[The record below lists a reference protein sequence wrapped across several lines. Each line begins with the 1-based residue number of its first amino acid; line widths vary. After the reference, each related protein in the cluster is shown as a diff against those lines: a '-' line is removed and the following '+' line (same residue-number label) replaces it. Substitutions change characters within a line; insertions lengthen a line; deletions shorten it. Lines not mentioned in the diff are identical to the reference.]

1 MLDVEKLLRL
11 RGILDPKGA
20 IRFDSKKEEMEY
32 LLSVG
37 SNYLQNGLNQQEL
50 QEMNDY
56 LEESEKVRE
65 LNLQAK
71 TVNYKECILE
81 SYRMIADPFKVELDD
96 INFDQNPNDPSQLQ
110 MNIKFKN
117 ARYQQINDQQ

>member
-1 MLDVEKLLRL
+1 
-11 RGILDPKGA
+11 
-20 IRFDSKKEEMEY
+20 
-32 LLSVG
+32 
-37 SNYLQNGLNQQEL
+37 
-50 QEMNDY
+50 MNDY

-81 SYRMIADPFKVELDD
+81 SFKMIADPFKVELDD

-117 ARYQQINDQQ
+117 ARYQEIND